1 MEERKYVTNNTTEV
15 VKKVKI
21 NAGFS
26 GLYNEMKAQGI
37 DISSIG
43 LAQCVDVYLRILCL
57 CKNIRFATDLYAPA
71 RARLDCVR
79 LNTEMTKEHYDKC
92 RRDVDAYDMKD
103 AFVALVTMMNNHTDE
118 SHKFT
123 PEDLY
128 QIGANVDVIFDEVEK
143 FVEEVIDFIVE
154 ELEVSDSVNLV
165 DSRIQLS
172 YAGAEG
178 WFINMSAIYNWNT
191 NKINIKVKSN
201 MLIPVKTIEY
211 SSDWE

>member
-1 MEERKYVTNNTTEV
+1 MVSAAV
-15 VKKVKI
+15 M
-21 NAGFS
+21 F
-26 GLYNEMKAQGI
+26 
-37 DISSIG
+37 
-43 LAQCVDVYLRILCL
+43 
-57 CKNIRFATDLYAPA
+57 
-71 RARLDCVR
+71 
-79 LNTEMTKEHYDKC
+79 
-92 RRDVDAYDMKD
+92 DAYDIERCVRSSSNYD
-103 AFVALVTMMNNHTDE
+103 ENHTDE

-154 ELEVSDSVNLV
+154 ELEASDSVNLV
-165 DSRIQLS
+165 DSHIQLS